1 MKPPDIGPRKFIGRS
16 VRKRWDEN
24 TPSSKGPHILYQP
37 TYLGRSSAPL
47 PRVGTPPANRLKY
60 YFFYY
65 YYYYYCCCY

>member
-1 MKPPDIGPRKFIGRS
+1 MLGPNHKPLKTTCHRL
-16 VRKRWDEN
+16 RKRWDEN

-47 PRVGTPPANRLKY
+47 PRVGTPPAHRLKY

-65 YYYYYCCCY
+65 YYYYCCCY